1 MKMDLLNS
9 LLMLSMS
16 DQSFGKKTNDKIV
29 VEAVRKY
36 EFTNHHKNKCKNKY
50 INSMKR
56 DVMNI
61 LH

>member
-1 MKMDLLNS
+1 
-9 LLMLSMS
+9 MLSMS
-16 DQSFGKKTNDKIV
+16 DQSFGKKANDKIV

-36 EFTNHHKNKCKNKY
+36 EFMNHHKNKCKNKY